1 MSALRN
7 ARADEAA
14 LLADIQEQASV
25 APLSHIFP
33 PDQYPYPQEAIRTR
47 WEALRVLADN
57 GRSRRF
63 YERRSW
69 YENGRT
75 RVVPYPP
82 NPLDV
87 GYTHDFLD

>member
-7 ARADEAA
+7 VRADEAA

-33 PDQYPYPQEAIRTR
+33 PGAGELGSERCHL
-47 WEALRVLADN
+47 WVLEDN

>member
-1 MSALRN
+1 VLDGSYVIPDRWGSGIAGTLHDRALEIAGELGSERCH
-7 ARADEAA
+7 
-14 LLADIQEQASV
+14 L
-25 APLSHIFP
+25 
-33 PDQYPYPQEAIRTR
+33 
-47 WEALRVLADN
+47 WVLEDN